1 MALKISLVSVLL
13 LIALGAIRI
22 GSSAEGV
29 KELNTKDE
37 GYHLEDTDVY
47 RDLADNEIQDI
58 DDTTDAEQRI
68 SWAQESEKRAV
79 KRCGPDVTFWL
90 WDQMNRNRHH
100 TEIQR
105 CGGWYK
111 RFAWPRCL
119 LKFAGLVG
127 NCKPWDF
134 KCTQTFRRG
143 SCPSQSCPRT
153 VTLCNQCVNYDV
165 PGNIHYGWVGRA
177 ATIRRWL
184 LLYAADRV
192 QKGGI
197 DDPKDQNAI
206 KIGMN
211 MWDDP
216 RKRSRYQMC
225 KEVAQ
230 NINSLNRQ
238 GTSSCRSCSTRY

>member
-1 MALKISLVSVLL
+1 MLICQKTPICFCLIVWGKFDDFQHITILSNKELWWNILVFKWKNL
-13 LIALGAIRI
+13 LIHY
-22 GSSAEGV
+22 
-29 KELNTKDE
+29 ELIFSIC
-37 GYHLEDTDVY
+37 H
-47 RDLADNEIQDI
+47 R
-58 DDTTDAEQRI
+58 R
-68 SWAQESEKRAV
+68 
-79 KRCGPDVTFWL
+79 GPDVTFWL

-111 RFAWPRCL
+111 LFAWPRYL
-119 LKFAGLVG
+119 LKFSGLVG

-165 PGNIHYGWVGRA
+165 PGNIHYGWLGHA
-177 ATIRRWL
+177 ATIRCWL

-230 NINSLNRQ
+230 KINSLNRQ
-238 GTSSCRSCSTRY
+238 GTSGCRSCSTRY